1 MPNSTP
7 NSRFNATII
16 NIHSPN
22 DEIHS
27 VSHDES
33 FRRTSN
39 ASSNN
44 THNTAT
50 RQQQQPPPKPSPKV
64 EEYRKMI
71 QHIIGKILKRKRPPT
86 ALFHLSEL
94 CRTTQVSDQ
103 FENDDTIDLLIQL
116 RSALMVCHQVGL
128 SAQVL
133 MQGERTPSASP
144 ASSRAN
150 SPAPSPRTGSPAARS
165 ADGPA
170 AASSSNNVAKEKR
183 SEFETILYVLGDL
196 VLNDS
201 RFKTANPKPSRPPY
215 TMQTILID
223 IALLLV
229 QIRDD
234 STGLYHIGT
243 VFLPAFEA
251 FSDGNMLGKLLSLFL
266 DSLLPK
272 LMKLKDEP
280 NKPHASHLPKSSTS
294 FAEATPRKTHNP
306 NTPTI
311 NIQSPEPDQAA
322 NTPMKMSHLTIDTR
336 PYSIDSTGA
345 GGPSSPHSPH
355 YSPAAQ
361 SSTHSSIQGQST
373 AEYHAYALFTP
384 LLFFMIQ
391 YLDPYLAAQPTKA
404 QQDNLSFSLTKQ
416 ANSIH
421 NFHRALSF
429 MMSCKPDLYLDI
441 LDVISHSSSEV
452 KFRACQILLYYYF
465 VSVGHVMVADP
476 LPLLGTRE
484 ELEVLDQHREQ
495 QEFEEQR
502 QKNHQYNRQHPTYQQ
517 QQQHN
522 HRPHLMRHP
531 STVESL
537 EEDDV
542 EDHHVW
548 YPYMFDHASPK
559 STDLFDPSSS
569 SSSSSSNSTF
579 PLLVHDDMNEA
590 FCKECFKLIKG
601 FGLRCYQCKGSVHY
615 NCSSAVAD
623 MKEQGLMFYVKAGGI
638 QKVVTPQYCNI
649 PPQPRFRDM
658 VNRGILGW
666 TIKSNASRVGLL
678 GHMFQLVNLY
688 TLTICACCGLPL
700 WDITQQGYHC
710 MECNRFVHVQ
720 CLAEA
725 EEVHG
730 FRVYDNARSSFQ
742 VCVPYQPL
750 LESDIQIAQSDL
762 SKSLCAYYG
771 DALPTSAETL
781 DGRSFEEVGTMLN
794 VLVLQDHILHCG
806 VAAGCILITHES
818 DDPLLSQQPQ
828 DKATAASI
836 DTPLFKLDTQPSHCA
851 VLTRAIQLC
860 SDYLASGKC
869 FGSVFLTDFCG
880 NKASTMDKY
889 VLSKEE
895 YLGHLS
901 AMIKCLMT
909 NFDSGSNITAAAAPP
924 LSSPM
929 QSTTNTSTADKRRS
943 AGDARGFLQVSPN
956 PFAQVAS
963 WEDDQDDDFS
973 EGHVPHESLD
983 RSMLLS
989 WLMTNLNFKSRKAAE
1004 ILLQHM
1010 RNLGFFE
1017 RFDASPMLFPS
1028 DDKLKDQQDNKAVQI
1043 IFPVPYAIDCSAHVE
1058 SLINSIEACLQD
1070 VDLSINECGLLLLVR
1085 RCWPDPFMST
1095 YTRERLIHA
1104 IVGWIFDEDERL
1116 LALHAELTSSKSP
1129 HHVHAANKQQNK
1141 WAQAALLSRMK
1152 GGSGGNPTTDRHRLS
1167 TFRHTTTAGVSSG
1180 ASSIYVTTRAALRD
1194 RYIVRWMATIHDM
1207 DKDAYTDILFNAME
1221 EIVDN
1226 KYEECAVPNWGE
1238 THDTKKHVLQK
1249 YEQLIGYVLKLK
1261 TNGLTFDSLDSILQQ
1276 WLERTHMEFSHLGI
1290 LQEKE
1295 PMDMR
1300 HLAKLCSTRVPL
1312 TKSASSV
1319 AIVANPID
1327 IIMAQF
1333 DAGDTHSIDRGMRWL
1348 TLVTHSGTGIP
1359 SNSLSHIARLM
1370 VAARTPLDITAE
1382 FVKILW
1388 FQAVHGLNMPTPR
1401 AAVID
1406 IIGYLNEIALDT
1418 LQVNNESQLLSDQS
1432 LTSAQTFIKYSAAL
1446 ACFAYNCPLK
1456 HIVELGIVPHVGDR
1470 AISNAAAPHS
1480 KRTTLSEN
1488 SVMMQADEKTP
1499 LIQCMLRYLRF
1510 DQLNVRQDV
1519 IKMFYGLF
1527 HWGLGISNKDEFMA
1541 KCMPQLIPCIWELL
1555 TPTHDYLSD
1564 INLGLLMKLISVD
1577 VRYFQACVFKIF
1589 EDANWEV
1596 RYQGLDNLFGLF
1608 TKMDAAFQTEWL
1620 KLLSHLGPVFSYF
1633 VGCLWDK
1640 EEYVRSKAYAL
1651 IRTFGTL
1658 HLRSA
1663 FRCWEAY
1670 FLTATDRQKM
1680 SLVSLMTQLNAL
1692 FPDWQVLQWE
1702 SLLEALEMKTPVDI
1716 LDEYTRSPSSLEDD
1730 LIKDAMD
1737 VPSNNEAHHHHD
1749 QESAESENV
1758 KVLMLTLALQ
1768 MLSNHLSIEP
1778 AQIARLK
1785 FILVQQMNFQNC
1797 QLFNDGGEI
1806 TVEFGLLQYNPKD
1819 PARVAVMIS
1828 CIRGLKKIMD
1838 SFAPLPAETVA
1849 AMASDS
1855 LEQSRMNLSENSSPG
1870 VHFIDVVLKMMNS
1883 GIDLTKLGHMM
1894 LKAWLEIVLIVV
1906 YKHNILDREYEQHI
1920 VTCMKQ
1926 IIDLLTEDVSEENKL
1941 LILEILKCLL
1951 RRSDHLTAM
1960 VLSKQI
1966 LALGKLMTKLG
1977 VRNSEPVYLKA
1988 KQFLK
1993 SAFLRFAVAGLFV
2006 LMFKNQT
2013 VSDANAGDV
2022 DLFFVLRTVIDP
2034 DDVIPDEDVR
2044 GEIIYLRDQPVRDV
2058 LDKLMKQQME
2068 RKAFS
2073 TVLHNTSRYVETVHT
2088 HPYSENI
2095 LNDYAGFIH
2104 ALIKH
2109 TTDWRRSDWNINPV
2123 FTMSAILLKE
2133 HPYHHAILL
2142 PPIQAI
2148 FKHGLSH
2155 CAIQPEAVVKLMAAY
2170 SAIATIPGAQP
2181 SNVFV
2186 DIMMDELKHTIAN
2199 VSKPNKDTL
2208 LVLLQL
2214 VLWDTKA
2221 NGQAWYTTMETSI
2234 LGDMLR
2240 GHHRLRY
2247 FDSKL
2252 LELLPFFVGFMKRA
2266 STSQQFTKKDFKVYS
2281 CIAQLIVAMCLKD
2294 PKLMVIIFGYLKL
2307 EDGTECLRFL
2317 NWFILTLLR
2326 ENADTLLYDM
2336 LGYEVVL
2343 TELLVRTFNTVEVDF
2358 HTPDLNF
2365 SYNPS
2370 SEKLLLSF
2378 LLLKSYVLLKLR
2390 SGNVNNDN
2398 PIKTRILNPIS
2409 FWLTLWPALRR
2420 LLDLIEPSTLF
2431 MSGNVGLSVWN
2442 MFLSLLQFLFAS
2454 RSEVVMINA
2463 YEWSDLLDDL
2473 LKKLD
2478 QDNYHISHQDNG
2490 GMDHVISLDDFR
2502 KQVTKLKAMFDVPPI
2517 EVPAAIMINQL
2528 FLEMRDV
2535 MRLQAESIQI
2545 QGNNRALMQTISP
2558 TF

>member
-7 NSRFNATII
+7 SSRFNATII
-16 NIHSPN
+16 NIHSPS
-22 DEIHS
+22 DEIHA

-39 ASSNN
+39 ASSH
-44 THNTAT
+44 THHHTT
-50 RQQQQPPPKPSPKV
+50 RQAPPKPSPKV
-64 EEYRKMI
+64 DEYRKMI

-94 CRTTQVSDQ
+94 CRTTQVTDQ

-150 SPAPSPRTGSPAARS
+150 SPAASPRTGSSAEAA
-165 ADGPA
+165 A
-170 AASSSNNVAKEKR
+170 AAVAAAATASSSNHVVKEKR
-183 SEFETILYVLGDL
+183 SEFETILHVLSDI

-229 QIRDD
+229 QMRDD
-234 STGLYHIGT
+234 SAGLYHIGT

-251 FSDGNMLGKLLSLFL
+251 FSDGHMLGKLLSMFL
-266 DSLLPK
+266 DNLLPK
-272 LMKLKDEP
+272 LIKIKDEP
-280 NKPHASHLPKSSTS
+280 SKSTRTLFTGGKLAPERGKREREKTHAHPLQ
-294 FAEATPRKTHNP
+294 ATPRKSHSSSSNAN

-311 NIQSPEPDQAA
+311 HIQSPEPDHAA
-322 NTPMKMSHLTIDTR
+322 PMKMSHLTIDTR
-336 PYSIDSTGA
+336 SYQAAAAESA
-345 GGPSSPHSPH
+345 GPSSPH
-355 YSPAAQ
+355 YSSAAQ
-361 SSTHSSIQGQST
+361 SSTHSSMAHQQQQQGQS
-373 AEYHAYALFTP
+373 AADYHAYALFTP

-421 NFHRALSF
+421 SFHRALSY
-429 MMSCKPDLYLDI
+429 MMSCKADLYLDI
-441 LDVISHSSSEV
+441 LDVISHSSAQV
-452 KFRACQILLYYYF
+452 KFRACQILMCYYF

-484 ELEVLDQHREQ
+484 EVEVLDQHREQ

-502 QKNHQYNRQHPTYQQ
+502 QKNHGQP
-517 QQQHN
+517 
-522 HRPHLMRHP
+522 PWMRHP
-531 STVESL
+531 SAADSL
-537 EEDDV
+537 DDDDDNSNQDGM

-548 YPYMFDHASPK
+548 YPY
-559 STDLFDPSSS
+559 LFESSS
-569 SSSSSSNSTF
+569 TTGTTNNNNNNNTF
-579 PLLVHDDMNEA
+579 PLMVHDDMNEA
-590 FCKECFKLIKG
+590 FCKECFKRIKG

-658 VNRGILGW
+658 VNRGLLGW
-666 TIKSNASRVGLL
+666 TLQSSASRVGLL
-678 GHMFQLVNLY
+678 GHLFQLVNLY
-688 TLTICACCGLPL
+688 TLTLCACCGLPL

-710 MECNRFVHVQ
+710 MECNRFVHVA
-720 CLAEA
+720 CLARA
-725 EEVHG
+725 EEAGG
-730 FRVYDNARSSFQ
+730 FAGQQSNSSETSSFHM
-742 VCVPYQPL
+742 CLPYQPL
-750 LESDIQIAQSDL
+750 LESDIQISQADL
-762 SKSLCAYYG
+762 AASLCAYYD
-771 DALPTSAETL
+771 DALPTRAEQL

-794 VLVLQDHILHCG
+794 VLVLQDHLLHCG
-806 VAAGCILITHES
+806 VAAGCILITHAS
-818 DDPLLSQQPQ
+818 DDDPLLMVPP
-828 DKATAASI
+828 D
-836 DTPLFKLDTQPSHCA
+836 DTTTTTTTPPLFKLDTQPSHCA

-860 SDYLASGKC
+860 SDHLASGKC
-869 FGSVFLTDFCG
+869 FGSVFLSDFCG
-880 NKASTMDKY
+880 GTTQADRY

-909 NFDSGSNITAAAAPP
+909 NFEPP
-924 LSSPM
+924 
-929 QSTTNTSTADKRRS
+929 TVATTADKRRS
-943 AGDARGFLQVSPN
+943 TGFLQVSPN
-956 PFAQVAS
+956 PFAQASS
-963 WEDDQDDDFS
+963 WEDAQDDHGHEDDDDNDFG

-983 RSMLLS
+983 RSTLLS
-989 WLMTNLNFKSRKAAE
+989 WVMTNLRFTSRKAAE

-1010 RNLGFFE
+1010 RNLGLFE
-1017 RFDASPMLFPS
+1017 RFDASPMLFPCS
-1028 DDKLKDQQDNKAVQI
+1028 DHSKAVQVV
-1043 IFPVPYAIDCSAHVE
+1043 FPVPYAIDCSAHVE
-1058 SLINSIEACLQD
+1058 SLITALEACLQD

-1085 RCWPDPFMST
+1085 RCWPDPFMSA
-1095 YTRERLIHA
+1095 YTRQRLIHA
-1104 IVGWIFDEDERL
+1104 LVGWIFDEDERL

-1129 HHVHAANKQQNK
+1129 VTATKQQQQQQQQNR

-1152 GGSGGNPTTDRHRLS
+1152 GSSSSHPAHDRHRLS
-1167 TFRHTTTAGVSSG
+1167 TLRQTTTTAGVSSG

-1194 RYIVRWMATIHDM
+1194 RYMVRWMATLHAM
-1207 DKDAYTDILFNAME
+1207 DKDAYTAMLFSAME
-1221 EIVDN
+1221 ERVDN
-1226 KYEECAVPNWGE
+1226 TYEDCAVPNWGE
-1238 THDTKKHVLQK
+1238 THNVKKRVLQK
-1249 YEQLIGYVLKLK
+1249 YEQLIGYILKLK
-1261 TNGLTFDSLDSILQQ
+1261 THGLTFASLDAILQQ
-1276 WLERTHMEFSHLGI
+1276 WLEQSHAEFSHLGM

-1295 PMDMR
+1295 PMEMR

-1312 TKSASSV
+1312 TKTASSV
-1319 AIVANPID
+1319 ANVANPID
-1327 IIMAQF
+1327 IIMSQF
-1333 DAGDTHSIDRGMRWL
+1333 DAGDALSIERGMRWL
-1348 TLVTHSGTGIP
+1348 TLVMHAGTGIP
-1359 SNSLSHIARLM
+1359 SNSLAHIARLM
-1370 VAARTPLDITAE
+1370 VAARTPLDMTAE
-1382 FVKILW
+1382 FVKMVW

-1418 LQVNNESQLLSDQS
+1418 LQVNNESQALSDQS

-1446 ACFAYNCPLK
+1446 ACFAYHCPLK
-1456 HIVELGIVPHVGDR
+1456 HIVELGIVPRVG
-1470 AISNAAAPHS
+1470 IPAAPHS
-1480 KRTTLSEN
+1480 KRNTLSEGP
-1488 SVMMQADEKTP
+1488 VMMQADEKTP

-1510 DQLNVRQDV
+1510 DQLHVRHDV
-1519 IKMFYGLF
+1519 IKMFYGLC
-1527 HWGLGISNKDEFMA
+1527 HWGLGISNKDDFMMQ
-1541 KCMPQLIPCIWELL
+1541 CMPQLMASIWELL
-1555 TPTHDYLSD
+1555 TPAHDHLSD
-1564 INLGLLMKLISVD
+1564 INLGLLMTLISVD

-1702 SLLEALEMKTPVDI
+1702 SLLEALESKTPVDM
-1716 LDEYTRSPSSLEDD
+1716 LDDD
-1730 LIKDAMD
+1730 HHLLKDPAD
-1737 VPSNNEAHHHHD
+1737 PA
-1749 QESAESENV
+1749 SAESENV
-1758 KVLMLTLALQ
+1758 QVLMLTLALQ

-1778 AQIARLK
+1778 AQMARLK
-1785 FILVQQMNFQNC
+1785 LVLVQQMHFEHC
-1797 QLFNDGGEI
+1797 QLFDDGAGGGDM
-1806 TVEFGLLQYNPKD
+1806 TVEFGVLKYNPKD
-1819 PARVAVMIS
+1819 PARVAVMMA

-1855 LEQSRMNLSENSSPG
+1855 LEHLSENSSPG

-1883 GIDLTKLGHMM
+1883 GVDLTKLGHMM

-1906 YKHNILDREYEQHI
+1906 YKHDILDRDYEQHI

-1926 IIDLLTEDVSEENKL
+1926 IIDLLTQDISEENKL

-1977 VRNSEPVYLKA
+1977 VRNGEPVYLKA

-2013 VSDANAGDV
+2013 VSDAHAGNV

-2034 DDVIPDEDVR
+2034 DDVIPDQDAR
-2044 GEIIYLRDQPVRDV
+2044 GEIVYLRDQPVRDV

-2068 RKAFS
+2068 RRAFS

-2088 HPYSENI
+2088 HPYAENI

-2109 TTDWRRSDWNINPV
+2109 TADWRRADWNINPV

-2142 PPIQAI
+2142 PPMQAV
-2148 FKHGLSH
+2148 FKHGLAS
-2155 CAIQPEAVVKLMAAY
+2155 CTLQPEAAVKLMAAY
-2170 SAIATIPGAQP
+2170 SAIAAIPGAQP

-2186 DIMMDELKHTIAN
+2186 DIIVDELKHTVA
-2199 VSKPNKDTL
+2199 KPANKDTL

-2214 VLWDTKA
+2214 LLWDTKPS
-2221 NGQAWYTTMETSI
+2221 GQPWYTAVETSI

-2240 GHHRLRY
+2240 GHRRLRY
-2247 FDSKL
+2247 FDARL
-2252 LELLPFFVGFMKRA
+2252 LELLPFFVAFMKRA
-2266 STSQQFTKKDFKVYS
+2266 STSQQFTKKDFKIYS
-2281 CIAQLIVAMCLKD
+2281 CIAQLIVAMCRKD

-2307 EDGTECLRFL
+2307 EDTAECLRFL
-2317 NWFILTLLR
+2317 TWFILTLLR
-2326 ENADTLLYDM
+2326 ENADTLLYGM
-2336 LGYEVVL
+2336 LAYETVL
-2343 TELLVRTFNTVEVDF
+2343 TELLVRTFNTVQVDF

-2370 SEKLLLSF
+2370 SEKLLLCF

-2390 SGNVNNDN
+2390 SGNVANHS
-2398 PIKTRILNPIS
+2398 PIKTQALNPIS

-2473 LKKLD
+2473 LTKLD
-2478 QDNYHISHQDNG
+2478 QDIAHHDNGG
-2490 GMDHVISLDDFR
+2490 GMDHVISLDDFKR
-2502 KQVTKLKAMFDVPPI
+2502 QVAKLKAMFDVPPI
-2517 EVPAAIMINQL
+2517 EVPAATMINQL

-2545 QGNNRALMQTISP
+2545 QGNNRALMQTMNS

>member
-27 VSHDES
+27 VSHDDS
-33 FRRTSN
+33 FRRTSD
-39 ASSNN
+39 ASTS
-44 THNTAT
+44 T

-64 EEYRKMI
+64 EEYKKMI

-165 ADGPA
+165 ADG
-170 AASSSNNVAKEKR
+170 AASFNNVAISAKEKR
-183 SEFETILYVLGDL
+183 SEFETILHVLSDL

-223 IALLLV
+223 IALILV
-229 QIRDD
+229 QMRDD

-280 NKPHASHLPKSSTS
+280 NKPRPSNLRKAPSSSKDASKATHRKSQ
-294 FAEATPRKTHNP
+294 NNQ

-311 NIQSPEPDQAA
+311 NIQSPEPDQAV

-336 PYSIDSTGA
+336 PYSIETTG
-345 GGPSSPHSPH
+345 GGPSSPHSAH
-355 YSPAAQ
+355 SSAAQ
-361 SSTHSSIQGQST
+361 SSTHSSMQGQPITT

-404 QQDNLSFSLTKQ
+404 QQENLSFSLTKQ
-416 ANSIH
+416 ANSIY

-452 KFRACQILLYYYF
+452 KFRACQVLLYYYF

-502 QKNHQYNRQHPTYQQ
+502 QKNHQYSHQHASYHQQ
-517 QQQHN
+517 QK
-522 HRPHLMRHP
+522 HRPHMMRHA
-531 STVESL
+531 SGADSL
-537 EEDDV
+537 EEDAV

-559 STDLFDPSSS
+559 PGMFDSSS
-569 SSSSSSNSTF
+569 SSSHNSSAF
-579 PLLVHDDMNEA
+579 PLMVHDDMNEA
-590 FCKECFKLIKG
+590 FCKECFKPIKG

-666 TIKSNASRVGLL
+666 TIKSNSSRVGLL

-725 EEVHG
+725 EEANG
-730 FRVYDNARSSFQ
+730 FPINKRIAKSVNTSSFQ
-742 VCVPYQPL
+742 MCVPYQPL
-750 LESDIQIAQSDL
+750 LESDIQISQSEL
-762 SKSLCAYYG
+762 SKSLCSYYG
-771 DALPTSAETL
+771 DALPLSAEAL
-781 DGRSFEEVGTMLN
+781 DGRSFEEVGTIFN
-794 VLVLQDHILHCG
+794 VLTLQDHILHCG

-818 DDPLLSQQPQ
+818 DDPLLSQLGKQQ
-828 DKATAASI
+828 QEEEEAEEEAS
-836 DTPLFKLDTQPSHCA
+836 TEALLFKLNTKPSHCA
-851 VLTRAIQLC
+851 VLTKAIKLC
-860 SDYLASGKC
+860 SDYLSSGKC

-880 NKASTMDKY
+880 NKASTVDRF

-895 YLGHLS
+895 YLGHLC

-909 NFDSGSNITAAAAPP
+909 NFDSGSNITAAQ
-924 LSSPM
+924 SSPI
-929 QSTTNTSTADKRRS
+929 QSTAAAEKRKS
-943 AGDARGFLQVSPN
+943 AGDSRGFLQVSPN
-956 PFAQVAS
+956 PFAAAS
-963 WEDDQDDDFS
+963 WEDEDDDFS
-973 EGHVPHESLD
+973 EGHVPNECLD

-1017 RFDASPMLFPS
+1017 RFDASPMLFPN
-1028 DDKLKDQQDNKAVQI
+1028 DKSTQKDHEKAVQV

-1085 RCWPDPFMST
+1085 RCWPDPFMSA
-1095 YTRERLIHA
+1095 YTRERLVNA

-1129 HHVHAANKQQNK
+1129 HVHINKQQNK

-1152 GGSGGNPTTDRHRLS
+1152 GGNPTADRHRLS
-1167 TFRHTTTAGVSSG
+1167 TFRQTTTAGVSSG

-1207 DKDAYTDILFNAME
+1207 DKDAYTAILFSVME

-1226 KYEECAVPNWGE
+1226 KYEECTVPNWGE
-1238 THDTKKHVLQK
+1238 THDVKKRVVQK
-1249 YEQLIGYVLKLK
+1249 YEQLIGYILKLK
-1261 TNGLTFDSLDSILQQ
+1261 TNGLTFSSLDSILQQ
-1276 WLERTHMEFSHLGI
+1276 WLERTHVEFNHLGI
-1290 LQEKE
+1290 LKEKE
-1295 PMDMR
+1295 PVDMR
-1300 HLAKLCSTRVPL
+1300 HLAKLCSTRLPL
-1312 TKSASSV
+1312 TKTASSV
-1319 AIVANPID
+1319 ADVANPID
-1327 IIMAQF
+1327 IIMSQF
-1333 DAGDTHSIDRGMRWL
+1333 GAGDTQSIDRGMRWL

-1359 SNSLSHIARLM
+1359 SNSLAHIARLI

-1382 FVKILW
+1382 FVKIVW
-1388 FQAVHGLNMPTPR
+1388 FQAVNGLNMPTPR

-1406 IIGYLNEIALDT
+1406 VIGYLNEIGLET
-1418 LQVNNESQLLSDQS
+1418 LKMNNESQFLSDES
-1432 LTSAQTFIKYSAAL
+1432 LTSAQTFVKYSAAL

-1456 HIVELGIVPHVGDR
+1456 NIAELGIAPHVGDH
-1470 AISNAAAPHS
+1470 ATNAPHS
-1480 KRTTLSEN
+1480 KRTTTSES
-1488 SVMMQADEKTP
+1488 SVAMQADEKTP
-1499 LIQCMLRYLRF
+1499 LIRCMLLYLRF
-1510 DQLNVRQDV
+1510 DQLNVREDV
-1519 IKMFYGLF
+1519 IKMFYGLS
-1527 HWGLGISNKDEFMA
+1527 HWGTGISNKDEFIT
-1541 KCMPQLIPCIWELL
+1541 KCMPQLIPSIWELL
-1555 TPTHDYLSD
+1555 TPTHDHLSD

-1702 SLLEALEMKTPVDI
+1702 SLLEALEMKTPMDI
-1716 LDEYTRSPSSLEDD
+1716 LDEYTRSPSSLEHDLVKDD
-1730 LIKDAMD
+1730 VD
-1737 VPSNNEAHHHHD
+1737 VPNGEAHHHHRHHHD
-1749 QESAESENV
+1749 QESAESENI

-1778 AQIARLK
+1778 AQISRLK
-1785 FILVQQMNFQNC
+1785 FILVQQMDFQNC

-1806 TVEFGLLQYNPKD
+1806 TVEFGLLKYNPKD

-1906 YKHNILDREYEQHI
+1906 YKHDILDREYEQHI

-1926 IIDLLTEDVSEENKL
+1926 IIDLLTEDISEENKL

-1977 VRNSEPVYLKA
+1977 VRHSEPVYLKA

-2013 VSDANAGDV
+2013 VSDSNTGDV

-2109 TTDWRRSDWNINPV
+2109 TADWRRSDWNVSPV

-2133 HPYHHAILL
+2133 HPYHHSILL

-2148 FKHGLSH
+2148 FKHGLSN

-2170 SAIATIPGAQP
+2170 SAIASIPGAQP
-2181 SNVFV
+2181 NNVFV
-2186 DIMMDELKHTIAN
+2186 DIMMDELKNTISM

-2214 VLWDTKA
+2214 VLWDTKES
-2221 NGQAWYTTMETSI
+2221 GQAWYTAVETSI
-2234 LGDMLR
+2234 LGEMLR
-2240 GHHRLRY
+2240 GHHRIRY

-2294 PKLMVIIFGYLKL
+2294 PKLMVIIFGYLKVS
-2307 EDGTECLRFL
+2307 
-2317 NWFILTLLR
+2317 
-2326 ENADTLLYDM
+2326 
-2336 LGYEVVL
+2336 LGSFR
-2343 TELLVRTFNTVEVDF
+2343 LLV
-2358 HTPDLNF
+2358 
-2365 SYNPS
+2365 
-2370 SEKLLLSF
+2370 
-2378 LLLKSYVLLKLR
+2378 
-2390 SGNVNNDN
+2390 GN
-2398 PIKTRILNPIS
+2398 
-2409 FWLTLWPALRR
+2409 
-2420 LLDLIEPSTLF
+2420 
-2431 MSGNVGLSVWN
+2431 
-2442 MFLSLLQFLFAS
+2442 
-2454 RSEVVMINA
+2454 
-2463 YEWSDLLDDL
+2463 
-2473 LKKLD
+2473 
-2478 QDNYHISHQDNG
+2478 
-2490 GMDHVISLDDFR
+2490 
-2502 KQVTKLKAMFDVPPI
+2502 
-2517 EVPAAIMINQL
+2517 
-2528 FLEMRDV
+2528 
-2535 MRLQAESIQI
+2535 
-2545 QGNNRALMQTISP
+2545 
-2558 TF
+2558 